1 MIKLL
6 IYIAIGYFVLKAVK
20 GVFGYGAKTRMGP
33 VVNQHNEID
42 DLMVKDPNCHTYIPK
57 REAVLVEQ
65 NGEALYFCSDKC
77 RDAYLM
83 NS

>member
-6 IYIAIGYFVLKAVK
+6 IFLVIGYFALKAVK
-20 GVFGYGAKTRMGP
+20 GVLGLGAQTRTGSS
-33 VVNQHNEID
+33 VNQHSEID

-65 NGEALYFCSDKC
+65 NGEKIYFCSDKC
-77 RDAYLM
+77 RDAYLK
-83 NS
+83 NV

>member
-6 IYIAIGYFVLKAVK
+6 IFLIIGYFALKAVK
-20 GVFGYGAKTRMGP
+20 GVFGQGARTRMGSG
-33 VVNQHNEID
+33 VNQSNEID

-57 REAVLVEQ
+57 REAVLVEH
-65 NGEALYFCSDKC
+65 NGQELYFCSDKC
-77 RDAYLM
+77 RDEYLM